1 MLKSIEILRMAHA
14 LAAHASTRQ
23 GLSAAN
29 AANADTPG
37 FRARDLPDFAEIYRG
52 GNGDGMALRHTRD
65 GHLSPALTGS
75 ARSVLAPG
83 VEKPNGNTVSL
94 EGEMMRAAA
103 IRGEHDKAL
112 AVYKSTLSM
121 IRSSLGRG

>member
-1 MLKSIEILRMAHA
+1 MLKSIEILQMAQA
-14 LAAHASTRQ
+14 LAAHASARQ
-23 GLSAAN
+23 GLAAAN
-29 AANADTPG
+29 TANADTPG
-37 FRARDLPDFAEIYRG
+37 FHARDLPEFAEVYRNGAG
-52 GNGDGMALRHTRD
+52 GGMALRQTRE
-65 GHLSPALTGS
+65 GHLSAPASGS
-75 ARSVLAPG
+75 ARAIIAPG